1 MKEDKKK
8 ILYNLLQ
15 TLKSTRAGED
25 IEDII
30 YYNMVSLGE
39 YVDVVYDT
47 GFIRR
52 IDVTADSG
60 IAMIRDIC
68 KEVY

>member
-1 MKEDKKK
+1 MLEVKNE

-15 TLKSTRAGED
+15 SLKATRAGKD

-30 YYNMVSLGE
+30 YYNIPGLGE
-39 YVDVVYDT
+39 CVDVVYNT
-47 GFIRR
+47 GFRRR